1 MKTKILSLAALAV
14 VGLGLQSCSEDNAL
28 TPTDS
33 VLSEMIVPEDV
44 KAVIAEN
51 FSNPE
56 NIDWDKKSSMYEAEF
71 TAENTDY
78 NVWIENV
85 GTWQATR
92 TVTKYGKQTGKVPQ
106 VVLDYVATNY
116 PGWIIEDIDYVRT
129 PREKYYE
136 IELEKNGEPDVTL
149 FMKTDGTL
157 IKEFVEKTRN
167 TGNNNH
173 NVHQNN
179 IPEAVQ
185 NTFYSRYPKAIHVK
199 WEREGNMYEVDFI
212 MESEQYEAY
221 IQANG
226 TWVRTEKRIN
236 LRTTTLPQPIKDYL
250 AANYAGWS
258 IDDADLVTTPTDEYY
273 EIEIESRGDQDVTL
287 LIRAD
292 GTLVSGGNTNPG
304 GNNNE
309 GDVNPQGIPM
319 NVVNTFNTMYPNAIH
334 VEWDREGVLYEAEFI
349 MNGSEYSALFQN
361 DGTWVRTEM
370 DVNLRNSP
378 LPEAVS
384 SYISSNY
391 SGWTIDDVD
400 FIQTPADEYYVIE
413 LEKRGN
419 QDVRIRIHADGTLL
433 TM

>member
-14 VGLGLQSCSEDNAL
+14 VGLGLQSCSDDNTL
-28 TPTDS
+28 TPVDS
-33 VLSEMIVPEDV
+33 VLNQVIVPEDV
-44 KAVIAEN
+44 KAVIANN

-56 NIDWDKKSSMYEAEF
+56 NIDWEKKNNLYEAEF

-78 NVWIENV
+78 NVWVENV
-85 GTWQATR
+85 GTWQITR
-92 TVTKYGKQTGKVPQ
+92 TVIKHGNKSSNVPQ
-106 VVLDYVATNY
+106 AILDYVATNY
-116 PGWIIEDIDYVRT
+116 PGWIIDDIDFVRI
-129 PREKYYE
+129 PGDKYYE

-167 TGNNNH
+167 TGNNNNH
-173 NVHQNN
+173 TYHNN

-185 NTFYSRYPKAIHVK
+185 NTFYTRYPKATHVK

-221 IQANG
+221 IQTNG

-236 LRTTTLPQPIKDYL
+236 LRTATLPQPIKDYL

-258 IDDADLVTTPTDEYY
+258 IDDADLVTTPNDEYY
-273 EIEIESRGDQDVTL
+273 EIEIESRGDQDLTL

-292 GTLVSGGNTNPG
+292 GTLVGG
-304 GNNNE
+304 GNNNPSDDNDE
-309 GDVNPQGIPM
+309 GDVNPNGIPL
-319 NVVNTFNTMYPNAIH
+319 VVINTFTTMYPNVTH
-334 VEWDREGVLYEAEFI
+334 VEWDREGILYEAEFY
-349 MNGSEYSALFQN
+349 MNGAEYNALFQA

-370 DVNLRNSP
+370 DVNLRTSQ
-378 LPEAVS
+378 LPTAVS
-384 SYISSNY
+384 NYISTNY
-391 SGWTIDDVD
+391 AGWTIDDAD
-400 FIQTPADEYYVIE
+400 FIQTPTDEYYVIE
-413 LEKRGN
+413 LEKRG
-419 QDVRIRIHADGTLL
+419 QHDVTIRIHADGTLL